1 MNVCHTYECFCS
13 LAVSALCQQNLSHS
27 LVSVLVFFKV
37 ITGIP
42 SHYRRYKLMFE
53 SLIDD
58 MSHPKEAKNDPYRLE
73 PASNTDTG
81 M

>member
-1 MNVCHTYECFCS
+1 
-13 LAVSALCQQNLSHS
+13 
-27 LVSVLVFFKV
+27 
-37 ITGIP
+37 
-42 SHYRRYKLMFE
+42 MFE

-81 M
+81 MWVWNQSLNIPNYLWYVFFTNFNSVIILI